1 MKPMSSPARKP
12 ALRQRKLRV
21 YAFDPSRGAR
31 MDNYLTIRLPY
42 EELLKGPVG
51 KRIAVIDYDAS
62 NQCYYEG
69 VDLDALTVVNDQG
82 LDPSEANPQFHQQ
95 MVYAVVMDTIQR
107 FELALGRRISWRPDT
122 SPKTKP
128 FHGLLRV
135 YPHAMQEA
143 NAYYDAQRRALLFG
157 YFRASQ
163 EDAGTNL
170 PGQLVFTCLSH
181 DIIAHE
187 TTHAILDGIRGHYD
201 DPTGFDAPAFHEGFA
216 DIVALLQHFSYKD
229 SLLETIQRTGGLI
242 HRSQLAPNVKA
253 DKSGPMIQ
261 AEAGM
266 DNPMVDLAR
275 QFGEAMGNRKALR
288 SALGTPPDPRV
299 LERAFEP
306 HERGAILV
314 AAVFD
319 AFFTVYINRTRDLIR
334 MAYPDGREIVPN
346 FLHADLA
353 NRLADEAARTA
364 MRMQNICIRAL
375 DYCPPVDITFGD
387 YLRALVT
394 ADRDTTA
401 EDSVGYRFSLIN
413 AFRSRGIRPS
423 GVLSYAEEAL
433 SWDPYEGTLAS
444 AENPDFKKLWPLV
457 NEYEDA
463 PTADNLK
470 NLYLRLW
477 GKADSFRAQ
486 LGLDPNLKE
495 VQAQSLNTL
504 HRVAPDG
511 SMQRQISAVLLQQR
525 SELIDPADPSGGTFT
540 FRGGTTL
547 IINREGEV
555 RFSITKSIVG
565 PGSIERLAQ
574 QRAYLKQM
582 SASSA
587 LAPYVAFTSDKAFTF
602 QGIHRG
608 Y

>member
-1 MKPMSSPARKP
+1 MSSIVRRPAP
-12 ALRQRKLRV
+12 SQRKLRV

-31 MDNYLTIRLPY
+31 LDNYLTIRLPY
-42 EELLKGPVG
+42 EELGKGPVG

-62 NQCYYEG
+62 NECYYEG
-69 VDLDALTVVNDQG
+69 VNLDALAVVSDQG

-107 FELALGRRISWRPDT
+107 FELALGRPIRWRPDN

-143 NAYYDAQRRALLFG
+143 NAYYDPQRRALLFG

-163 EDAGTNL
+163 EEAGTNL

-201 DPTGFDAPAFHEGFA
+201 DLTGFDAPAFHEGFA

-242 HRSQLAPNVKA
+242 HRNQLAPNVRA
-253 DKSGPMIQ
+253 DKKGPMIQ

-288 SALGTPPDPRV
+288 SALGTPADPRV

-353 NRLADEAARTA
+353 SRLADEAARTA

-394 ADRDTTA
+394 ADRDTAA
-401 EDSVGYRFSLIN
+401 EDSVGYRASFIN

-423 GVLSYAEEAL
+423 GVLSYSEEAL

-444 AENPDFKKLWPLV
+444 DVNPDFKKLWRSV
-457 NEYEDA
+457 NEYEDQ
-463 PTADNLK
+463 PTAGNLK
-470 NLYLRLW
+470 QLYSRLW
-477 GKADSFRAQ
+477 GKAYTFRSQ
-486 LGLDPNLKE
+486 LGLDPDLEE
-495 VQAQSLNTL
+495 VQVQSLNTL

-511 SMQRQISAVLLQQR
+511 SMQRHISAVLVQRR
-525 SELIDPADPSGGTFT
+525 SELIDPADSAAGTFT

-565 PGSIERLAQ
+565 PKSKERLAQ
-574 QRAYLKQM
+574 QRAYLQQM

-587 LAPYVAFTSDKAFTF
+587 LAPYVAFASDKAFTF

>member
-1 MKPMSSPARKP
+1 
-12 ALRQRKLRV
+12 
-21 YAFDPSRGAR
+21 
-31 MDNYLTIRLPY
+31 
-42 EELLKGPVG
+42 
-51 KRIAVIDYDAS
+51 
-62 NQCYYEG
+62 
-69 VDLDALTVVNDQG
+69 
-82 LDPSEANPQFHQQ
+82 

-107 FELALGRRISWRPDT
+107 FELALGRKIRWRPDN
-122 SPKTKP
+122 SPRTKP

-143 NAYYDAQRRALLFG
+143 NAYYDPQRRALLFG

-201 DPTGFDAPAFHEGFA
+201 DLTGFDAPAFHEGFA

-242 HRSQLAPNVKA
+242 HRNQLAANVKA
-253 DKSGPMIQ
+253 DKNGPMIQ

-394 ADRDTTA
+394 ADRDTTV
-401 EDSVGYRFSLIN
+401 EDSVGYRASLIN

-423 GVLSYAEEAL
+423 GVLSYSEEAL

-444 AENPDFKKLWPLV
+444 AANPDFSKLWRSV
-457 NEYEDA
+457 NEYEDN
-463 PTADNLK
+463 PTGENLK
-470 NLYLRLW
+470 ALYGRLW
-477 GKADSFRAQ
+477 GKAESFRAQ
-486 LGLDPNLKE
+486 LGLDLTLD

-511 SMQRQISAVLLQQR
+511 SMQRHISAVLVQQR
-525 SELIDPADPSGGTFT
+525 PELIDPANPAGGTFT

-555 RFSITKSIVG
+555 RFSITKSIVK
-565 PGSIERLAQ
+565 PLCDERLRQ

-582 SASSA
+582 YASSA
-587 LAPYVAFTSDKAFTF
+587 LAPYVAFAPDNAFKF
-602 QGIHRG
+602 QAIHRG